1 MMLQPYR
8 NTLCLC
14 DWLCMLQRRLVA
26 IDLAGLDKYQ
36 DSKYWEK
43 NTFSSGFFEKITP
56 CYRTLNAGL
65 CALLSSRFTVLA
77 PNYRIPLVHSNGSAF
92 CLFVCF
98 FLKYFQLWHL
108 LSLVWRLSQWYDLWD
123 LKLQEFKS
131 LKSYFCDRV
140 CFTEEQYA
148 EKS

>member
-14 DWLCMLQRRLVA
+14 DWLCMLQRGLVA

-43 NTFSSGFFEKITP
+43 NTFSSGFFEKSLHVTEHSMLDSVLYSP
-56 CYRTLNAGL
+56 ADLQFW
-65 CALLSSRFTVLA
+65 LLTTESLLFIQMVVLF
-77 PNYRIPLVHSNGSAF
+77 V
-92 CLFVCF
+92 CLFVF